1 MRSLTALLLASAALA
16 CAEDHPM
23 TLRQAVETALKQ
35 NSDIMLSRLDEEKA
49 RQAVRLAKDPFIPRI
64 AVGSGLAYTS
74 GFPMSIEGSA
84 PSVLQGNAVASL
96 FNRQESLA
104 LAQAKEDARGAS
116 LSTEGKRGEV
126 AFRTASLYLDAGR
139 AVRIGTLARKD
150 SASLQQVLETVRAQV
165 REGRALP
172 LAEKQAAYTMARASA
187 LADGWDDD
195 SAAAETSLAVALGLS
210 AEDRIVP
217 LEQEP
222 PALTLPVSEELA
234 VETALQSNLEIRQL
248 ESQIAS
254 KELEVRVQKA
264 ARLPR
269 ADLVAQYGMLAKFNN
284 YEEYFQRFQRNNGQ
298 LGVSLQLPLFV
309 GPGIGAQAA
318 RAAADVTRLKIQ
330 CDSVRNRIRSDI
342 QASFREVKKAATS
355 AEVARLDLEVAREQL
370 SVNLA
375 QMQEG
380 RATLRQVEESRIVE
394 NDKWIAFYDAQ
405 YGIERARWNVLRLTG
420 QLTASIE
427 ALP

>member
-1 MRSLTALLLASAALA
+1 
-16 CAEDHPM
+16 M

-35 NSDIMLSRLDEEKA
+35 NSDIALSRLDEEKA
-49 RQAVRLAKDPFIPRI
+49 RQAVRLAKDPFMPRI
-64 AVGSGLAYTS
+64 TVGSGLAYTS

-84 PSVLQGNAVASL
+84 PSVIQANATQFL
-96 FNRQESLA
+96 FNRPQSLA
-104 LAQAKEDARGAS
+104 VSQAREDARGAS
-116 LSTEGKRGEV
+116 LSAESKRGEV
-126 AFRTASLYLDAGR
+126 AFLAASLYLDAGR
-139 AVRIGTLARKD
+139 AVRIGALARKD
-150 SASLQQVLETVRAQV
+150 AGSLQQVLDTVRAQV

-172 LAEKQAAYTMARASA
+172 LAEKQAAYNVARAVA
-187 LADGWDDD
+187 LADGLEDDC
-195 SAAAETSLAVALGLS
+195 AGAETSLAVALGFS
-210 AEDRIVP
+210 AEDRVLP
-217 LEQEP
+217 VEEDP
-222 PALTLPVSEELA
+222 PAFALPPSEEQALQ
-234 VETALQSNLEIRQL
+234 TALQSNLDLRKL

-254 KELEVRVQKA
+254 KQLEMRGQNA

-284 YEEYFQRFQRNNGQ
+284 YDQYFQKFQRNNGQ
-298 LGVSLQLPLFV
+298 VGVSLQLPLFA
-309 GPGIGAQAA
+309 GPGVSAQAA
-318 RAAADVTRLKIQ
+318 RSAADAARLKIE
-330 CDSVRNRIRSDI
+330 CDNARNRIRSDI
-342 QASFREVKKAATS
+342 QASFREVKRAGTA

-405 YGIERARWNVLRLTG
+405 YSIERAQWNVLRLTG

>member
-1 MRSLTALLLASAALA
+1 MHSLTALLLALSALA
-16 CAEDHPM
+16 CAEDRPM

-35 NSDIMLSRLDEEKA
+35 NSDIALSRLDEEKA
-49 RQAVRLAKDPFIPRI
+49 RQAVRLAKDPFMPRI
-64 AVGSGLAYTS
+64 TVGSGLAYTS

-84 PSVLQGNAVASL
+84 PSVIQANATQFL
-96 FNRQESLA
+96 FNRPQSLA
-104 LAQAKEDARGAS
+104 VSQAREDARGAS
-116 LSTEGKRGEV
+116 LSAESKRGEV
-126 AFRTASLYLDAGR
+126 AFLAASLYLDAGR
-139 AVRIGTLARKD
+139 AVRIGALARKD
-150 SASLQQVLETVRAQV
+150 AGSLQQVLDTVRAQV

-172 LAEKQAAYTMARASA
+172 LAEKQAAYNVARAVA
-187 LADGWDDD
+187 LADGLEDDC
-195 SAAAETSLAVALGLS
+195 AGAETSLAVALGFS
-210 AEDRIVP
+210 AEDRVLP
-217 LEQEP
+217 VEEDP
-222 PALTLPVSEELA
+222 PAFALPPSEEQALQ
-234 VETALQSNLEIRQL
+234 TTLQSNLDLRKL

-254 KELEVRVQKA
+254 KQLEMRGQNA

-284 YEEYFQRFQRNNGQ
+284 YDQYFQKFQRNNGQ
-298 LGVSLQLPLFV
+298 VGVSLQLPLFA
-309 GPGIGAQAA
+309 GPGVSAQAA
-318 RAAADVTRLKIQ
+318 RSAADAARLKIE
-330 CDSVRNRIRSDI
+330 CDNARNRIRSDI
-342 QASFREVKKAATS
+342 QASFREVKRAGTA

-405 YGIERARWNVLRLTG
+405 YSIERAQWNVLRLTG

>member
-1 MRSLTALLLASAALA
+1 MHSLTALLLALSALA
-16 CAEDHPM
+16 CAEDRPM

-35 NSDIMLSRLDEEKA
+35 NSDIALSRLDEEKA
-49 RQAVRLAKDPFIPRI
+49 RQAVRLAKDPFMPRI
-64 AVGSGLAYTS
+64 TVGSGLAYTS

-84 PSVLQGNAVASL
+84 PSVIQANATQFL
-96 FNRQESLA
+96 FNRPQSLA
-104 LAQAKEDARGAS
+104 VSQAREDARGAS
-116 LSTEGKRGEV
+116 LSAESKRGEV
-126 AFRTASLYLDAGR
+126 AFLAASLYLDAGR
-139 AVRIGTLARKD
+139 AVRIGALARKD
-150 SASLQQVLETVRAQV
+150 AGSLQQVLDTVRAQV

-172 LAEKQAAYTMARASA
+172 LTEKQAAYNVARAVA
-187 LADGWDDD
+187 LADGLEDDC
-195 SAAAETSLAVALGLS
+195 AGAETSLAVALGFS
-210 AEDRIVP
+210 AADRVLPVEED
-217 LEQEP
+217 P
-222 PALTLPVSEELA
+222 PAFALPPSEEQALH
-234 VETALQSNLEIRQL
+234 TALQSNLDLRKL

-254 KELEVRVQKA
+254 KQLEVRGQNA

-284 YEEYFQRFQRNNGQ
+284 YDQYFQKFQRNNGQ
-298 LGVSLQLPLFV
+298 VGVSLQLPLFA
-309 GPGIGAQAA
+309 GPGVSAQAA
-318 RAAADVTRLKIQ
+318 RSAADAARLKIE
-330 CDSVRNRIRSDI
+330 CDNARNRIRSDI
-342 QASFREVKKAATS
+342 QASFREVKRAGTA

-405 YGIERARWNVLRLTG
+405 YSIERAQWNVLRLTG